1 MGRRTLKRKRFSA
14 GAYKQINQDKKS
26 VGCFYDHFIA
36 NLYFSLSKALYFLWI
51 HIMNLDKSTK
61 LITKRVKKGFQG
73 YPQIS
78 ITYFG
83 DSANCATEV
92 VVGFI
97 SEEGVA
103 AQEQKFSSNGDARN
117 DETIQTTLLKVIE
130 RAGAK
135 TVLEAAGISII
146 K

>member
-1 MGRRTLKRKRFSA
+1 
-14 GAYKQINQDKKS
+14 
-26 VGCFYDHFIA
+26 
-36 NLYFSLSKALYFLWI
+36 
-51 HIMNLDKSTK
+51 MNLDKSTK
-61 LITKRVKKGFQG
+61 RIAKRVKKGFQG

-83 DSANCATEV
+83 ESVDLATEV

-97 SEEGVA
+97 MEEGSAV
-103 AQEQKFSSNGDARN
+103 QEQKFSSKSDVRK

-135 TVLEAAGISII
+135 TVLETASISII